1 MTPFEITNQ
10 AVKDVADNNPEHYKT
25 IYAFAEKWV
34 KTQMKPFTADDL
46 KQAYF
51 DAGNPAPSQP
61 AVFGAPFRKLSKNK
75 LIFDTERTKKSE
87 NPQAHQRPLRLW
99 ISLEYRLKQQSN
111 ASKSNHTIDMFLD

>member
-1 MTPFEITNQ
+1 MRNFDLTNQ
-10 AVKDVADNNPEHYKT
+10 AVKDVEVNNPEHYRN
-25 IYAFAEKWV
+25 IYQFAEKWV
-34 KTQMKPFTADDL
+34 SKQMKPFTADDL

-51 DAGNPAPSQP
+51 DVGNPVPSQP
-61 AVFGAPFRKLSKNK
+61 AIFGAPFRKLSKNK

-111 ASKSNHTIDMFLD
+111 ACKNNHTIDMFLG

>member
-1 MTPFEITNQ
+1 MGTKAKKNKKVTHATYNKKEF
-10 AVKDVADNNPEHYKT
+10 
-25 IYAFAEKWV
+25 
-34 KTQMKPFTADDL
+34 L
-46 KQAYF
+46 
-51 DAGNPAPSQP
+51 
-61 AVFGAPFRKLSKNK
+61 APFRKLSKNK